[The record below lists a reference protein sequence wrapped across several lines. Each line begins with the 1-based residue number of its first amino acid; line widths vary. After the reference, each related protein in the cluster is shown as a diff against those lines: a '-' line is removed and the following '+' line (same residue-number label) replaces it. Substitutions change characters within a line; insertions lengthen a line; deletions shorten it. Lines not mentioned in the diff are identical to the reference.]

1 MIANVLKGF
10 LKHEDNGSTLC
21 VSILIP
27 VALSTIDALTSW
39 EQFKR
44 RPSSL
49 AVSRLLCFLIF

>member
-1 MIANVLKGF
+1 MKI
-10 LKHEDNGSTLC
+10 NGSTLC

-44 RPSSL
+44 GPNSL
-49 AVSRLLCFLIF
+49 AVSRLLCFLIFQQLLIVP